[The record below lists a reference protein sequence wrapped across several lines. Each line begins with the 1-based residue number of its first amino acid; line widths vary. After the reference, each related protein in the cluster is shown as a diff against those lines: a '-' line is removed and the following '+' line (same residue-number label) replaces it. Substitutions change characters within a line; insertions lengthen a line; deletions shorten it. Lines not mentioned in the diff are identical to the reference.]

1 MTTEDRAR
9 LRNIDDRL
17 QAIAHEL
24 TQFEKT
30 TNDPGLKQA
39 GTSAAMALAWIGLVD
54 NLQANDGTEISDTSP
69 DERQRTAMNTSERQR
84 IPINESQYLLSVI
97 CHLIRA

>member
-9 LRNIDDRL
+9 LRNIADRL

-24 TQFEKT
+24 RQFEKT

-69 DERQRTAMNTSERQR
+69 DERQRMAMN
-84 IPINESQYLLSVI
+84 INVNEKRNSQWFAGGVFAIS
-97 CHLIRA
+97 

>member
-1 MTTEDRAR
+1 
-9 LRNIDDRL
+9 LR
-17 QAIAHEL
+17 
-24 TQFEKT
+24 QFEKT

-69 DERQRTAMNTSERQR
+69 DERQRTAMN
-84 IPINESQYLLSVI
+84 IHVNEKRNSQSFAGGVFAI
-97 CHLIRA
+97 S